1 MRHPFRA
8 LFALCCVL
16 AAGRPPVFFYAWNGK
31 DLRLVYSEPRRW
43 AQ

>member
-8 LFALCCVL
+8 LFALGCVL
-16 AAGRPPVFFYAWNGK
+16 AAGDALAFFYAWNGRA
-31 DLRLVYSEPRRW
+31 LRLVYSEPRRW